1 MGLKFSVGLHGD
13 KTYDTFR
20 LWKHHVNAVINLRG
34 VSTNKKYSVGLIFK
48 FKKTTQF
55 QVPLRVQCIGINYS

>member
-20 LWKHHVNAVINLRG
+20 LWKHHVNALINLRG

-48 FKKTTQF
+48 FSKKQPNSKF
-55 QVPLRVQCIGINYS
+55 HCASNVSG